1 MFGECLSC
9 SVSSRRAT
17 CWQAT
22 TTQQRRTMTSSG
34 PCPSVSSHSN
44 SLVSSVFSSSLNGGW
59 CFPHTSEPIVFCFP
73 FSNYRFV
80 VWLLW
85 RQEGASELFD
95 SFFLPSWCFVS
106 VSTPSVFVYWLSVF
120 VSVVFS
126 LLQNYKYLKGI
137 EPLAESVFIQTRNR
151 SERLRHLQEE

>member
-1 MFGECLSC
+1 MKTLVLVNMKRLMALWCVWWMSLFC

-95 SFFLPSWCFVS
+95 SFFFAFLMLCQRVYAVCLCLLAVCVCFCCFLPF
-106 VSTPSVFVYWLSVF
+106 TKL
-120 VSVVFS
+120 
-126 LLQNYKYLKGI
+126 
-137 EPLAESVFIQTRNR
+137 
-151 SERLRHLQEE
+151 